1 MTAFFRIQKQYKG
14 HMQYVGGVC
23 AGAKDTEAGKGGRE
37 RYRYM
42 KKTMW
47 HRAVMLLVCLAA
59 SGFLMVSLLGR
70 QEQNTDQDWIRITA
84 VLPHKDY
91 GYWSIMGEGILAGG
105 KEYGADVKIVI
116 PRMNYDIAQMTQ
128 LIRQETA
135 ARVDALIVQ
144 GIEDQGYL
152 EALGEAQA
160 QGILI
165 VLVDTDVVGIFPHLY
180 VGTDNY
186 AAGMKMGE
194 AVAAVT
200 GGQGTIAVL
209 SGAENYPNLEERY
222 DGICKALEQY
232 PDLTVACLEYDQYD
246 SLRVMEKYHTIA
258 REYPEVDTLVCVEGT
273 SGQTLGTR
281 LTGET
286 RKFSHI
292 LVFDLVDETMQG
304 LRSGA
309 FEGIMEQQQA
319 NMGRISVC
327 EIIRYM
333 ESGGQWDRKILT
345 DVNLVTAEGSED
357 T

>member
-1 MTAFFRIQKQYKG
+1 MRKTIWFW
-14 HMQYVGGVC
+14 
-23 AGAKDTEAGKGGRE
+23 AGT
-37 RYRYM
+37 
-42 KKTMW
+42 
-47 HRAVMLLVCLAA
+47 LLVCLAA
-59 SGFLMVSLLGR
+59 LALLLFSFPLR
-70 QEQNTDQDWIRITA
+70 NRRKQDTNRDWIRITA

-105 KEYGADVKIVI
+105 EEYGADVKIVI
-116 PRMNYDIAQMTQ
+116 PRMNYDVAQMTG

-144 GIEDQGYL
+144 GIEDKDYL
-152 EALGEAQA
+152 EALGKAQA

-165 VLVDTDVVGIFPHLY
+165 VLVDTDVEGIFPHLY

-186 AAGMKMGE
+186 AAGKKRGE
-194 AVAAVT
+194 AVAAAT
-200 GGQGTIAVL
+200 GGHGTVAVL

-246 SLRVMEKYHTIA
+246 SLRVMEKYQTIA
-258 REYPEVDTLVCVEGT
+258 REHPEVDTLVCIEGT

-292 LVFDLVDETMQG
+292 LVFDLVDETIQG
-304 LRSGA
+304 LRAGA
-309 FEGIMEQQQA
+309 FEGVMEQQQA
-319 NMGRISVC
+319 NMGRISVY
-327 EIIRYM
+327 EIIRYL
-333 ESGGQWDRKILT
+333 EYGGKWERKILT
-345 DVNLVTAEGSED
+345 DVNFVTPED
-357 T
+357 PEAA

>member
-1 MTAFFRIQKQYKG
+1 
-14 HMQYVGGVC
+14 
-23 AGAKDTEAGKGGRE
+23 
-37 RYRYM
+37 M
-42 KKTMW
+42 KKTIW
-47 HRAVMLLVCLAA
+47 LWTGTLFTCLAA
-59 SGFLMVSLLGR
+59 SGFLLFSFMER
-70 QEQNTDQDWIRITA
+70 QEQSTDQDWIRITA

-105 KEYGADVKIVI
+105 EEYGADVKIVI
-116 PRMNYDIAQMTQ
+116 PRMNYDIAQMTE

-144 GIEDQGYL
+144 GIEDPDYL
-152 EALGEAQA
+152 EALGKAQA

-165 VLVDTDVVGIFPHLY
+165 VLVDTDVEGIFPHLY

-186 AAGMKMGE
+186 AAGKKMGE

-200 GGQGTIAVL
+200 GGQGTVAVL

-258 REYPEVDTLVCVEGT
+258 REHPEVDTLVCIEGT

-292 LVFDLVDETMQG
+292 LVFDLVDETIQG
-304 LRSGA
+304 LRAGA
-309 FEGIMEQQQA
+309 FEGVMEQQQG
-319 NMGRISVC
+319 NMGRISVW
-327 EIIRYM
+327 EIKRYL

-345 DVNLVTAEGSED
+345 DVNFVTAEEPED

>member
-1 MTAFFRIQKQYKG
+1 
-14 HMQYVGGVC
+14 
-23 AGAKDTEAGKGGRE
+23 
-37 RYRYM
+37 M
-42 KKTMW
+42 KKTKW
-47 HRAVMLLVCLAA
+47 VWAGMLFACLAVC
-59 SGFLMVSLLGR
+59 GFLLFCFVKR
-70 QEQNTDQDWIRITA
+70 QTQDTGQDWVRITA

-91 GYWSIMGEGILAGG
+91 GYWSIMGEGILDGG
-105 KEYGADVKIVI
+105 EEYGADVKIVI
-116 PRMNYDIAQMTQ
+116 PRMNYDVAQMTQ

-144 GIEDQGYL
+144 GIEDEDYL
-152 EALGEAQA
+152 EALAKAQA

-165 VLVDTDVVGIFPHLY
+165 VLVDTDVEGIFPHLY

-186 AAGMKMGE
+186 TAGRKMGE

-200 GGQGTIAVL
+200 GGHGTIAVL

-222 DGICKALEQY
+222 EGICKALEQY
-232 PDLTVACLEYDQYD
+232 PDLTVACLEYNQYD

-258 REYPEVDTLVCVEGT
+258 REYPEVDTLVCIEGT

-292 LVFDLVDETMQG
+292 LVFDLVEETTQG
-304 LRSGA
+304 LRAGA
-309 FEGIMEQQQA
+309 FEGVMEQQQG
-319 NMGRISVC
+319 NMGRISVR
-327 EIIRYM
+327 EIRRQM

-345 DVNLVTAEGSED
+345 DVNFVMAEDPED
-357 T
+357 KGNG

>member
-1 MTAFFRIQKQYKG
+1 MRKTIWFW
-14 HMQYVGGVC
+14 
-23 AGAKDTEAGKGGRE
+23 AGT
-37 RYRYM
+37 
-42 KKTMW
+42 
-47 HRAVMLLVCLAA
+47 LLVCLAA
-59 SGFLMVSLLGR
+59 LALLLFSFPLR
-70 QEQNTDQDWIRITA
+70 NRRKQDTNRDWIRITA

-105 KEYGADVKIVI
+105 EEYGADVKIVI
-116 PRMNYDIAQMTQ
+116 PRMNYDVAQMTG

-144 GIEDQGYL
+144 GIEDKDYL
-152 EALGEAQA
+152 EALGKAQA

-165 VLVDTDVVGIFPHLY
+165 VLVDTDVEGIFPHLY

-186 AAGMKMGE
+186 AAGKKMGA
-194 AVAAVT
+194 AVAAAT
-200 GGQGTIAVL
+200 GGHGTVAVL

-246 SLRVMEKYHTIA
+246 SLRVMEKYQTIA
-258 REYPEVDTLVCVEGT
+258 REHPEVDTLVCIEGT

-292 LVFDLVDETMQG
+292 LVFDLVDETIQG
-304 LRSGA
+304 LRAGA
-309 FEGIMEQQQA
+309 FEGVMEQQQA
-319 NMGRISVC
+319 NMGRISVY
-327 EIIRYM
+327 EIIRYL
-333 ESGGQWDRKILT
+333 EYGGKWERKILT
-345 DVNLVTAEGSED
+345 DVNFVTPED
-357 T
+357 PEAA

>member
-1 MTAFFRIQKQYKG
+1 MRKTIWFW
-14 HMQYVGGVC
+14 
-23 AGAKDTEAGKGGRE
+23 AGT
-37 RYRYM
+37 
-42 KKTMW
+42 
-47 HRAVMLLVCLAA
+47 LLVCLAA
-59 SGFLMVSLLGR
+59 LALLLFSFPLR
-70 QEQNTDQDWIRITA
+70 NRRKQDTNRDWIRITA

-105 KEYGADVKIVI
+105 EEYGADVKIVI
-116 PRMNYDIAQMTQ
+116 PRMNYDVAQMTG

-144 GIEDQGYL
+144 GIEDKDYL
-152 EALGEAQA
+152 EALGKGKA

-165 VLVDTDVVGIFPHLY
+165 VLVDTDVEGIFPHLY

-186 AAGMKMGE
+186 AAGKKMGE
-194 AVAAVT
+194 AVAAAT
-200 GGQGTIAVL
+200 GGHGTVAVL

-246 SLRVMEKYHTIA
+246 SLRVMEKYQTIA
-258 REYPEVDTLVCVEGT
+258 REHPEVDTLVCIEGT

-292 LVFDLVDETMQG
+292 LVFDLVDETIQG
-304 LRSGA
+304 LRAGA
-309 FEGIMEQQQA
+309 FEGVMEQQQA
-319 NMGRISVC
+319 NMGRISVY
-327 EIIRYM
+327 EIIRYL
-333 ESGGQWDRKILT
+333 EYGGKWERKILT
-345 DVNLVTAEGSED
+345 DVNFVTPED
-357 T
+357 PEAA